1 MVETIPKPLVATQ
14 TTSSSESIRTVLQ
27 DLESGHIFIPDYQR
41 DSDQWDDEKKSL
53 FIESVLNNLT
63 VPAFFLCPTN
73 IGGENKLE
81 VIDGQQRLTTLNEFF
96 SKKLRLV
103 AYDKAEYIGESSI
116 HYAGATFDKL
126 PVSFKNTFESYKLPL
141 IQLPYDLKESI
152 RLEIF
157 KRINEG
163 GTPLSPQDI
172 RLAYY
177 GECKPVT
184 FIRLCGIYDKNRP
197 GSYRMIESAQDK
209 HDLTWPWE
217 STNPEYQQE
226 WLNWW
231 NGKQK
236 AVGQTAS
243 EMFLWFLIAKYH
255 KEVDAIL
262 LNDDYLA
269 KNLRRTFSQRTEEV
283 ADIMCAQLKHE
294 ASQDTDRKLCNL
306 EDMQNKLFP
315 RFAEW
320 FYVLINKEVP
330 SIGADKYRRL
340 AFFFAAMSECSPN
353 ELSDN
358 QWGMIDIFIRKPREM
373 TEKYGIDYP
382 EAKGKWGGPK
392 GQKAQIESY
401 FKVAKTII
409 NGQ

>member
-1 MVETIPKPLVATQ
+1 MVESIPKPLVTTQ

-27 DLESGHIFIPDYQR
+27 DLGLGRIFIPDYQR
-41 DSDQWDDEKKSL
+41 DSDQWDIEKKSL

-63 VPAFFLCPTN
+63 VPAFFLCPT
-73 IGGENKLE
+73 IIEGEDKLE
-81 VIDGQQRLTTLNEFF
+81 VIDGQQRLTTLKEFY
-96 SKKLRLV
+96 SNKLRLV
-103 AYDKAEYIGESSI
+103 ASDEAAYFGDSSI
-116 HYAGATFDKL
+116 HYAGKTFDEL
-126 PVSFKNTFESYKLPL
+126 PDSFKKTFESYKLPL
-141 IQLPYDLKESI
+141 IQLPYNLDESI

-177 GECKPVT
+177 GGCKPVT
-184 FIRLCGIYDKNRP
+184 FIRLCGVYDRTRP
-197 GSYRMIESAQDK
+197 GSHRMIESARDK
-209 HDLTWPWE
+209 HNLAWPWE
-217 STNPEYQQE
+217 DTGKEYQQQ
-226 WLNWW
+226 WFDWW
-231 NGKQK
+231 NEKQK

-243 EMFLWFLIAKYH
+243 EMFLWFLIAKYYIQV
-255 KEVDAIL
+255 EAIL
-262 LNDDYLA
+262 LNKDYLA
-269 KNLRRTFSQRTEEV
+269 NHLKRTFSQRTEEV
-283 ADIMCAQLKHE
+283 ADIMCAQLRSE
-294 ASQDTDRKLCNL
+294 ATQDDDRKLCNV
-306 EDMQNKLFP
+306 EEMRNKLFP
-315 RFAEW
+315 RYAEW
-320 FYVLINKEVP
+320 FYVLINKVP

-340 AFFFAAMSECSPN
+340 AFFIAAMSEHSPN

-358 QWGMIDIFIRKPREM
+358 QWGIIDIFIRKPREM